1 MGTVVGQGNA
11 GKTMKHAGP
20 LFTLLAGV
28 VLAGGI
34 GIVNLATGT
43 GVAPVAGAAN
53 AASVAS
59 ASPPTTS
66 AAPKADVPVADA
78 PARADYAG
86 RVTGGGASVA
96 VSVRDGH
103 AIAYLCD
110 GKKVEAWLQG
120 VTVGGKLDLKGAKN
134 SSLTGSFD
142 AASVTGTVTAAGK
155 TWQFSAPPAK
165 KPAGLYRAAPK
176 VKGKAG
182 KVGWIVQPDGSQVG
196 ILTTEEDSTAAPV
209 LDAAAGTATVDGAP
223 VTAEPVSG
231 LAGQG
236 DF

>member
-1 MGTVVGQGNA
+1 
-11 GKTMKHAGP
+11 MKSPGP

-59 ASPPTTS
+59 SSPPTTS
-66 AAPKADVPVADA
+66 AAPKAEAPKADA

-120 VTVGGKLDLKGAKN
+120 VTAGGKLDLKGAKN
-134 SSLTGSFD
+134 ASLTGSFD

-155 TWQFSAPPAK
+155 TWQFTAPTAK

-176 VKGKAG
+176 VKGKTA

-196 ILTTEEDSTAAPV
+196 ILTTDEDSAAAPA
-209 LDAAAGTATVDGAP
+209 LDPAAATATVDGAP

>member
-1 MGTVVGQGNA
+1 MR
-11 GKTMKHAGP
+11 HPGP
-20 LFTLLAGV
+20 LYTLLAGV
-28 VLAGGI
+28 ALAGGI

-43 GVAPVAGAAN
+43 GVAPVTGAASAAGAASSTT
-53 AASVAS
+53 AA
-59 ASPPTTS
+59 PPPAATTTS
-66 AAPKADVPVADA
+66 EAPKPTA

-120 VTVGGKLDLKGAKN
+120 VTTGGKLDLKGAKN
-134 SSLTGSFD
+134 AALTGSFD
-142 AASVTGTVTAAGK
+142 ATEVTGTVTSSGK
-155 TWQFSAPPAK
+155 TWQFTAPVAK

-176 VKGKAG
+176 VRGQQA
-182 KVGWIVQPDGSQVG
+182 KVGWIVLPDGSQVG
-196 ILTTEEDSTAAPV
+196 ILAAGDDATAAPP
-209 LDAAAGTATVDGAP
+209 LDPAKGSATIDGAA
-223 VTAEPVSG
+223 VTAEAISG
-231 LAGQG
+231 LAGTG

>member
-1 MGTVVGQGNA
+1 
-11 GKTMKHAGP
+11 MKHPGP

-53 AASVAS
+53 AAAS
-59 ASPPTTS
+59 TT
-66 AAPKADVPVADA
+66 AAPSKTSEAPKTEAPHTEA

-120 VTVGGKLDLKGAKN
+120 VTADGKLDLKGAKN

-142 AASVTGTVTAAGK
+142 AGSVTGTVTASGK
-155 TWQFSAPPAK
+155 TWQFTAPTAK

-176 VKGKAG
+176 VKGKTA

-196 ILTTEEDSTAAPV
+196 ILTTDEDSAAAPA
-209 LDAAAGTATVDGAP
+209 LDAAAGTAAVDGTP

-231 LAGQG
+231 LTGAG

>member
-1 MGTVVGQGNA
+1 
-11 GKTMKHAGP
+11 MKHPGP

-34 GIVNLATGT
+34 GMVNLATGT
-43 GVAPVAGAAN
+43 GVAPVAGSPDAA
-53 AASVAS
+53 A
-59 ASPPTTS
+59 TR
-66 AAPKADVPVADA
+66 AAPPKTSETLGAPKPEASQAEA

-110 GKKVEAWLQG
+110 GKKIEAWLQG
-120 VTVGGKLDLKGAKN
+120 VTAGGKLDLKGVKN

-142 AASVTGTVTAAGK
+142 AASVTGTVTASGK
-155 TWQFSAPPAK
+155 TWQFTAPTAK
-165 KPAGLYRAAPK
+165 KPAGLYRATPK
-176 VKGKAG
+176 VKGKTA

-196 ILTTEEDSTAAPV
+196 ILTTDEDSAAAPT
-209 LDAAAGTATVDGAP
+209 LDPAASTATVDGAP
-223 VTAEPVSG
+223 VTAEPISG
-231 LAGQG
+231 LAGNG

>member
-1 MGTVVGQGNA
+1 MRNP
-11 GKTMKHAGP
+11 GP

-59 ASPPTTS
+59 TSAPPTTS
-66 AAPKADVPVADA
+66 AAPKAEAPKADA

-120 VTVGGKLDLKGAKN
+120 VTAGGKLDLKGAKN
-134 SSLTGSFD
+134 ASLTGSFD

-155 TWQFSAPPAK
+155 TWQFSAPTAA

-176 VKGKAG
+176 VKGKTG

-196 ILTTEEDSTAAPV
+196 ILTTDEDSAAAPA
-209 LDAAAGTATVDGAP
+209 LNFASGATATVDGVP

-231 LAGQG
+231 LSGNG

>member
-1 MGTVVGQGNA
+1 
-11 GKTMKHAGP
+11 MKHPGP

-28 VLAGGI
+28 ALAGGI

-43 GVAPVAGAAN
+43 GAAPVAGAAS
-53 AASVAS
+53 AAGAAGSTTAV
-59 ASPPTTS
+59 PPPPRTTTS
-66 AAPKADVPVADA
+66 EAPKPEA

-120 VTVGGKLDLKGAKN
+120 VTTGGKLDLKGAKN
-134 SSLTGSFD
+134 AALSGSFD
-142 AASVTGTVTAAGK
+142 ATAATGTVTASGK
-155 TWQFSAPPAK
+155 TWQFTAPTAK

-176 VKGKAG
+176 VKGKQA
-182 KVGWIVQPDGSQVG
+182 KAGWIVLPDGSQVG
-196 ILTTEEDSTAAPV
+196 ILAAGDDATAAPP
-209 LDAAAGTATVDGAP
+209 LDPAAGTASVDGAP
-223 VTAEPVSG
+223 VTAEPISG
-231 LAGQG
+231 LAGNG

>member
-1 MGTVVGQGNA
+1 
-11 GKTMKHAGP
+11 MKSPGP

-59 ASPPTTS
+59 SSPPTTS
-66 AAPKADVPVADA
+66 AAPKAEAPKADA

-134 SSLTGSFD
+134 ASLTGSFD

-155 TWQFSAPPAK
+155 TWQFTAPTAK

-176 VKGKAG
+176 VKGKTA

-196 ILTTEEDSTAAPV
+196 ILTTDEGSASAPA
-209 LDAAAGTATVDGAP
+209 LDPAAATATVDGAP

>member
-1 MGTVVGQGNA
+1 
-11 GKTMKHAGP
+11 MKSPGP

-59 ASPPTTS
+59 SSPPTTS
-66 AAPKADVPVADA
+66 ALPKAEAPKADA

-134 SSLTGSFD
+134 ASLTGSFD
-142 AASVTGTVTAAGK
+142 TASVTGTVTAAGK
-155 TWQFSAPPAK
+155 TWQFTAPTAK

-176 VKGKAG
+176 VKGKTA

-196 ILTTEEDSTAAPV
+196 ILTTDEDSTSAPA
-209 LDAAAGTATVDGAP
+209 LGFGDGAGAIVDGAR
-223 VTAEPVSG
+223 VTAEPLSG

>member
-1 MGTVVGQGNA
+1 
-11 GKTMKHAGP
+11 MKHPGP

-34 GIVNLATGT
+34 GIANLATGT

-53 AASVAS
+53 AAAGSSVA
-59 ASPPTTS
+59 PPKTS
-66 AAPKADVPVADA
+66 EAPKTEAPKAEA

-120 VTVGGKLDLKGAKN
+120 VTVGGKLDLKGAKDA
-134 SSLTGSFD
+134 SLTGTFD
-142 AASVTGTVTAAGK
+142 AASVTGTVTASGK
-155 TWQFSAPPAK
+155 TWQFTAPTAK

-176 VKGKAG
+176 VKGKQA

-196 ILTTEEDSTAAPV
+196 ILTTDEDPSPAPA
-209 LDAAAGTATVDGAP
+209 LDAAAGTATVDGAT

-231 LAGQG
+231 LTGNG
-236 DF
+236 DFR

>member
-1 MGTVVGQGNA
+1 
-11 GKTMKHAGP
+11 MKHPGP

-53 AASVAS
+53 AAAGSSVAPPKTS
-59 ASPPTTS
+59 DAPKTEAPPTQ
-66 AAPKADVPVADA
+66 A

-142 AASVTGTVTAAGK
+142 AAAVTGAVTASGK
-155 TWQFSAPPAK
+155 TWQFTAPPAK
-165 KPAGLYRAAPK
+165 KPAGLYRATPK
-176 VKGKAG
+176 VKGKQA

-196 ILTTEEDSTAAPV
+196 ILTTDEDSAAAPA

-223 VTAEPVSG
+223 VTAEPLSG
-231 LAGQG
+231 LTGSG

>member
-1 MGTVVGQGNA
+1 
-11 GKTMKHAGP
+11 MKSPGP

-34 GIVNLATGT
+34 GIVTLATGT
-43 GVAPVAGAAN
+43 GVAPVTGAASAVG
-53 AASVAS
+53 AASTTA
-59 ASPPTTS
+59 APPTPPSTS
-66 AAPKADVPVADA
+66 EAPKQEAPAA
-78 PARADYAG
+78 PARADYTG
-86 RVTGGGASVA
+86 RVIGGGASVA

-103 AIAYLCD
+103 AIAYVCD

-120 VTVGGKLDLKGAKN
+120 VTVGGKLDLRGAEN
-134 SSLTGSFD
+134 TSLTGSFD
-142 AASVTGTVTAAGK
+142 ADAVTGSVTAAGK
-155 TWQFSAPPAK
+155 TYRFSAPTAK
-165 KPAGLYRAAPK
+165 KPAGLYRATPK

-196 ILTTEEDSTAAPV
+196 ILTTDEQSTAAPA
-209 LDAAAGTATVDGAP
+209 LDPAAGTTTVDGAP

-231 LAGQG
+231 LAGNG